1 MECKKIQQA
10 MVNYYYQELDGY
22 ARAEITKHLETCTAC
37 RQTYVQIKKAL
48 TIVAREQLE
57 KDKSPA
63 FWQDFQY
70 KVYQKL
76 EAEKAASSWWQGL
89 LVPRKLVPV
98 LAGAVILLFII
109 VTSARLVK
117 HGPEMTSS
125 DLQIVQEL
133 ELIENYELI
142 QDLEMLENLPEA
154 EQLRG

>member
-1 MECKKIQQA
+1 MECKKIQQS
-10 MVNYYYQELDGY
+10 MVNYYYQELNGPAMSEI
-22 ARAEITKHLETCTAC
+22 ARHLETCNTC

-48 TIVAREQLE
+48 TLVAREQVE
-57 KDKSPA
+57 KDKSSA

-76 EAEKAASSWWQGL
+76 ETERTAKSWWQGL
-89 LVPRKLVPV
+89 LVPRRLVSI

-117 HGPEMTSS
+117 HGPEMTST

>member
-1 MECKKIQQA
+1 MECKKIQQS
-10 MVNYYYQELDGY
+10 MVNYYYQELDGPAISEI
-22 ARAEITKHLETCTAC
+22 ARHLETCNSC

-48 TIVAREQLE
+48 TLVAREQME
-57 KDKSPA
+57 KDKSSA

-76 EAEKAASSWWQGL
+76 EAEKTARSWWQGL
-89 LVPRKLVPV
+89 LMPRRLVPV
-98 LAGAVILLFII
+98 LAGAVILLLFV

-117 HGPEMTSS
+117 HRPEMTSS

-142 QDLEMLENLPEA
+142 QDLEILENLPEA

>member
-10 MVNYYYQELDGY
+10 LVNYYYQELDGSAMSET
-22 ARAEITKHLETCTAC
+22 ARHLEACAVC
-37 RQTYVQIKKAL
+37 RQTYVQVKKAL
-48 TIVAREQLE
+48 VMVSRERME
-57 KDKSPA
+57 EGKSSA

-76 EAEKAASSWWQGL
+76 ETEKTARSWWRGL
-89 LVPRKLVPV
+89 LVPRRLVPA
-98 LAGAVILLFII
+98 LAGAIILLLFI

-142 QDLEMLENLPEA
+142 QDLDVLENLSEA